1 MSNLF
6 IKLKD
11 FIVVTYNKLAKI
23 DDTPQKVALGFGLGA
38 FTGIMPGMGPVIAV
52 FLAFLFR
59 VNRAASFLGSLLT
72 NTWISFATFLLA
84 IKLGSAIFKVDW
96 RVEYKSWLALLR
108 DFHFSKLTDLSILD
122 IILPVAI
129 GYLIIGF
136 LFGLLVYITALI
148 IIKIR
153 LRRKYGANKTDT
165 D

>member
-1 MSNLF
+1 MANNLF
-6 IKLKD
+6 VKLKD
-11 FIVVTYNKLAKI
+11 YIVKTYNKLAKI
-23 DDTPQKVALGFGLGA
+23 DDTPQKIALGFGLGA

-72 NTWISFATFLLA
+72 NTWISFATFILA
-84 IKLGSAIFKVDW
+84 IKLGSAIFKTDW
-96 RVEYKSWLALLR
+96 RTEYNGWLALIR
-108 DFHFSKLTDLSILD
+108 DFHFSKLSDLSILK
-122 IILPVAI
+122 IILPVVT

-153 LRRKYGANKTDT
+153 LRRKNGNK
-165 D
+165 